1 MMAIEIV
8 KHNGQYRG
16 FECHGHAGYAEE
28 GEDIVCS
35 AISVLTINTINSIDH
50 FLDDEISVTTDESKG
65 EMQCYFMGQ
74 PSEEASL
81 LMDSLVLG
89 LESIVSQYGKQY
101 IRLEIR
107 EV

>member
-1 MMAIEIV
+1 MTAIEIV
-8 KHNGQYRG
+8 KHNGEYRG

-35 AISVLTINTINSIDH
+35 AISVLTINTVNSIDH
-50 FLDDEISVTTDESKG
+50 FLDDEVTFTANEKEG
-65 EMQCYFMGQ
+65 IMQCYFCGE
-74 PSEEASL
+74 PSKEASL